1 MKATLASAL
10 NRTRSAVIDARLIT
24 TKRKDNRDLKNS
36 SREKGKK
43 KNIYFSKVRNYGEN
57 LLVHRKVFFLL
68 LLFFQCNKI
77 CKEEKIRKKSKF
89 VFQVRLPFWSKI
101 APGTRFSK
109 VPKLF
114 GRNFGW
120 HKSLCTFKTKAFWGT
135 KFNSYFNFPPIYKIW

>member
-24 TKRKDNRDLKNS
+24 TKRKDNRAHKNS
-36 SREKGKK
+36 SREQGEKK
-43 KNIYFSKVRNYGEN
+43 SIYFSKVRNYGEN
-57 LLVHRKVFFLL
+57 LLVHRKLFFLL

-89 VFQVRLPFWSKI
+89 VFQFRLPLWSKI
-101 APGTRFSK
+101 GLGTRFSK

-114 GRNFGW
+114 GRISGDIFLFVSS
-120 HKSLCTFKTKAFWGT
+120 KR
-135 KFNSYFNFPPIYKIW
+135 